1 MLYTVALPTQAA
13 QLNMVS
19 QGPRF
24 GVQIEVIRRYGA
36 LFEERHSH
44 DHRPQ
49 SMLVGRWLSVTL
61 YLGWWLLSTGPLVD
75 LKVE

>member
-1 MLYTVALPTQAA
+1 VDEAIGTPTTGDRTMLYTVGWHTQAA
-13 QLNMVS
+13 QL
-19 QGPRF
+19 
-24 GVQIEVIRRYGA
+24 RRYGA